1 MKGKKLFVF
10 WIVWPHDKNA
20 PAKVDSDKT
29 TQEEDSDGE
38 DGDAKE
44 TETVGTQ
51 SALKHKDLK
60 QVVFTCSYYYN

>member
-51 SALKHKDLK
+51 SAL
-60 QVVFTCSYYYN
+60 